1 MQVGQYKCAGVMI
14 NSTGKQ
20 LFQISMFLKSMCLAI
35 QSVILQNYLLL
46 MSVATIKQKKHK
58 NSIY

>member
-1 MQVGQYKCAGVMI
+1 MQIGQYKCAGGLI

-20 LFQISMFLKSMCLAI
+20 VFRISMFLKSMCLAI
-35 QSVILQNYLLL
+35 QSAILQNYRLL

-58 NSIY
+58 NSMY

>member
-1 MQVGQYKCAGVMI
+1 MQIGQYKCARVLI

-20 LFQISMFLKSMCLAI
+20 LFQISMFLKSMCLAT
-35 QSVILQNYLLL
+35 QSVMLQNYLLF